1 MLTKRQQQVLMT
13 FQSVGSDS
21 DSLLGA
27 AFRSTTPGKVWHIPC
42 TQAEWDAD
50 QLPTTTERAVRIL
63 LDCGLIGFEYKIH
76 DHYAHLTPTGQ
87 RLAAILTELPAP
99 LTRRQW
105 QILLQFRDEGSD
117 TNSTHTTSFRSG
129 HRGTEWYIPVS
140 LDKYNR
146 GDMGESTNERTMR
159 ILCDYGLI
167 GFEYVDY
174 ADNIHY
180 AHITPL
186 GEELVSLLP

>member
-63 LDCGLIGFEYKIH
+63 LDCGLIGFEYKTH
-76 DHYAHLTPTGQ
+76 DHYAHLTPTGE
-87 RLAAILTELPAP
+87 RLATILAELPAP

-105 QILLQFRDEGSD
+105 QILLRFRDVGTTGTLTIEPRTCVRFINWYLPTED
-117 TNSTHTTSFRSG
+117 STISTTS
-129 HRGTEWYIPVS
+129 
-140 LDKYNR
+140 
-146 GDMGESTNERTMR
+146 ERTMR

-167 GFEYVDY
+167 GFEYRGYVLTRF
-174 ADNIHY
+174 
-180 AHITPL
+180 AHLTPL

>member
-13 FQSVGSDS
+13 FQSVGNDS

-42 TQAEWDAD
+42 TQAEWAI

-63 LDCGLIGFEYKIH
+63 LDCGLIGFEYKTH
-76 DHYAHLTPTGQ
+76 DHYAHLTPTGE
-87 RLAAILTELPAP
+87 RLATILAELPAP

-105 QILLQFRDEGSD
+105 QILLRFRDVGSD
-117 TNSTHTTSFRSG
+117 SSLCSTASFRGSFSLG
-129 HRGTEWYIPVS
+129 CWYLPEDPS
-140 LDKYNR
+140 DFTADDK
-146 GDMGESTNERTMR
+146 GALFSERTCR
-159 ILCDYGLI
+159 ILCDYGLL
-167 GFEYVDY
+167 GFEYRYD
-174 ADNIHY
+174 HGPY
-180 AHITPL
+180 AHLTPL